1 MITKAHIRYRSKIL
15 KLKNGNG
22 VIFPGVTTITREL
35 GWSTESLVR
44 WANQLGL
51 EGVDS
56 TKYRDDKADIGT
68 LAHALVVDRYKGIET
83 DVSDYTKNQIDKAEN
98 AALSYWE
105 WEKQRKIEIIF
116 AEEPLV
122 SEEFQFGGTLDIYAR
137 VDGFYEIIDLKS
149 GSGIWPEHFVQAGG
163 GYRQLATENDCQVDR
178 VRILNIPR
186 AETENFRDEVI
197 ADTDIYWQIFLNC
210 LNIYRLKKE
219 IKNGINPKKNKKAV
233 PEKTETIQSVDK

>member
-1 MITKAHIRYRSKIL
+1 
-15 KLKNGNG
+15 
-22 VIFPGVTTITREL
+22 L
-35 GWSTESLVR
+35 GWSTESLVK
-44 WANQLGL
+44 WANRLGL
-51 EGVDS
+51 EGIDS
-56 TKYRDDKADIGT
+56 AKYRDDKADIGI
-68 LAHALVVDRYKGIET
+68 LGHALVVDRHKGIKT
-83 DVSDYTKNQIDKAEN
+83 DTSDYTKNQIDQAEN

-105 WEKQRKIEIIF
+105 WEKQRKVEIIF

-163 GYRQLATENDCQVDR
+163 GYRKLAEENEYQVDR

-186 AETENFRDEVI
+186 AETENFRDEVV
-197 ADTDIYWQIFLNC
+197 ADTDIYWKIFWNC

-219 IKNGINPKKNKKAV
+219 IKNGLPKANKKTAPTKKEPV
-233 PEKTETIQSVDK
+233 SSKS